1 MRINGFSGLD
11 VDTMVKEMM
20 KPYNV
25 RVDSQRQQ
33 RDTIKWKQE
42 LYRDTTK
49 NMRGFYNKYF
59 DVLSKDYIL
68 SSSKLSSTKAT
79 SMDPSILDVTGL
91 SGAKTGTYKVK
102 IDKLA
107 EAANVTSEV
116 KLSDGLKTKLDLAGD
131 TELAFN
137 VNGTNKKVI
146 IKKDSTVEDM
156 IATINSSL
164 KDAGVKASYSE
175 FSGKLLIENTKTGSN
190 SSLEINGLENIKVGG
205 NNLFALG
212 GSTTNYGQINLV
224 KDFKVDGN
232 TSLKSLSGTEIKIP
246 ASYGKDGKE
255 QVIKIED
262 TDTVTTLMDKLKASV
277 KDESK
282 VVFKDG
288 KLLFDESTI
297 LNTTNLINEKLSL
310 QDLNLKNEVLTIGG
324 QDVNLQNIDTVK
336 DLMNEIDKVVNSD
349 PNKPKQSVTF
359 TNGVLKFGT
368 GSEGNIAFTGNGL
381 EKYSYNENKG
391 SDAEFRITLPD
402 GKEYPENPGET
413 FKSETNSFTKDNITF
428 NFNSTTEVGKEV
440 SFTVKN
446 DVSDTVDKIVSFV
459 DEYNKMVDDI
469 YSKVTTKKNKHGEY
483 LPLTEDQRKA
493 MSEDEIK
500 RWEEKGKN
508 GLLKGDML
516 LSSILADIRGVF
528 DSYSGLG
535 KELNRMGIGLTSDT
549 TKPNRLQIDKEK
561 LTKALETE
569 GDEVIKTLIS
579 TEKETVK
586 GPYGNDIQRS
596 KGALTRLKDTIYD
609 SSMKYGAKLLEKA
622 GFDGTAS
629 SSNNELSK
637 AIAQRDDKIKSMEK
651 DLRVRENMF
660 YLKFSKLETAMSK
673 FNAQQS
679 SMMQQFG
686 GGM

>member
-1 MRINGFSGLD
+1 MRINGFSGFD
-11 VDTMVKEMM
+11 VDSMVKEMM
-20 KPYNV
+20 KPYNI

-33 RDTIKWKQE
+33 RDVVKWKQE

-49 NMRGFYNKYF
+49 NMRGFHNKYF

-79 SMDPSILDVTGL
+79 SMDPSILDVKGL
-91 SGAKTGTYKVK
+91 SGAKPGTYKVK
-102 IDKLA
+102 INKLA
-107 EAANVTSEV
+107 EAANVESDL
-116 KLSDGLKTKLDLAGD
+116 KLSDGLKTKLDLTGD
-131 TELAFN
+131 TELAFH
-137 VNGTNKKVI
+137 VNGTNKKI
-146 IKKDSTVEDM
+146 TIKKDSTVEDM
-156 IATINSSL
+156 ITTINSSL
-164 KDAGVKASYSE
+164 KEAGVKASYSE
-175 FSGKLLIENTKTGSN
+175 FSGKLVIENTKTGSN

-205 NNLFALG
+205 KNLFVSG
-212 GSTTNYGQINLV
+212 GKTTNYGQINLI
-224 KDFKVDGN
+224 KDFKIDEN
-232 TSLKSLSGTEIKIP
+232 TSLKSLSGTEVKIP

-262 TDTVTTLMDKLKASV
+262 TDTVTTLMNKIKSSV
-277 KDESK
+277 SDESK
-282 VVFKDG
+282 VSFKDG
-288 KLLFDESTI
+288 KILFDEKAI
-297 LNTTNLINEKLSL
+297 LNTNDLINDKLSL
-310 QDLNLKNEVLTIGG
+310 QELNLKDKTLTIGG
-324 QDVNLQNIDTVK
+324 KDINLKDIDTVK
-336 DLMNEIDKVVNSD
+336 DLMDKINEVVNSD
-349 PNKPKQSVTF
+349 PMKPKQSVTF
-359 TNGVLKFGT
+359 FNGVLKFGT
-368 GSEGNIAFTGNGL
+368 GDEGDIRFNGDGL
-381 EKYSYNENKG
+381 ETYSYNEKKG
-391 SDAEFRITLPD
+391 VDSEFRITLPD

-428 NFNSTTEVGKEV
+428 TFNSTTEVGKEV

-446 DVSDTVDKIVSFV
+446 DVSDTVDKIVAFV
-459 DEYNKMVDDI
+459 DEYNKMVDDM

-483 LPLTEDQRKA
+483 LPLTEEQRKS
-493 MSEDEIK
+493 MSEEEIK

-516 LSSILADIRGVF
+516 LTSILTDMRGVF

-535 KELNRMGIGLTSDT
+535 KELNRMGISLTSDT

-569 GDEVIKTLIS
+569 GDEVIKTLVS

-596 KGALTRLKDTIYD
+596 KGVFTRLKDTIYD

-637 AIAQRDDKIKSMEK
+637 AIAQRDDKIKRMEK
-651 DLRVRENMF
+651 DLKIRENMF
-660 YLKFSKLETAMSK
+660 YLKFSKLETAMSR
-673 FNAQQS
+673 FNAQQTA
-679 SMMQQFG
+679 MMQQFG